1 MGMWE
6 TGKGKVMM
14 MWLVK
19 VNQLNLAKEGRTGVW
34 RIKLG
39 LEEME
44 EEDEEEE
51 VEQQEEEEEMK
62 EEEWEE
68 GSDESGR
75 QPRTR

>member
-1 MGMWE
+1 
-6 TGKGKVMM
+6 MM

-19 VNQLNLAKEGRTGVW
+19 VNQLNLAKEGKTGVW
-34 RIKLG
+34 RLKLG

-44 EEDEEEE
+44 KEDE
-51 VEQQEEEEEMK
+51 EEEEEMK

>member
-14 MWLVK
+14 MWLV
-19 VNQLNLAKEGRTGVW
+19 NQLNLAKEGKTGVW

-39 LEEME
+39 LAEMG

-51 VEQQEEEEEMK
+51 QQEKGEEME

-68 GSDESGR
+68 ASDESGR

>member
-19 VNQLNLAKEGRTGVW
+19 VNQLNLAKEGKAGVW
-34 RIKLG
+34 RLKLG

-44 EEDEEEE
+44 KEDE
-51 VEQQEEEEEMK
+51 EEEEEMK

>member
-19 VNQLNLAKEGRTGVW
+19 VNQLNLAKEGKTGVW
-34 RIKLG
+34 RLKLG

-44 EEDEEEE
+44 KEDEE
-51 VEQQEEEEEMK
+51 EEEEEMK

-68 GSDESGR
+68 ASDESGR

>member
-19 VNQLNLAKEGRTGVW
+19 VNQLNLAKEGKTGVW
-34 RIKLG
+34 RLKLG

-44 EEDEEEE
+44 KEDEEEE
-51 VEQQEEEEEMK
+51 EKGEEMK